1 MVTVYVLRSLV
12 ADRRYTGMSKD
23 VRNRLNEH
31 NQGKNR
37 YTKAFMPWEI
47 IYIEEHPNWQV
58 ARTREKY
65 LKSASGRKWLNALL
79 QNGGS
84 LPA

>member
-12 ADRRYTGMSKD
+12 ADKRYTGMSKD
-23 VRNRLNEH
+23 VQNRLNEH

-47 IYIEEHPNWQV
+47 IYFEEHPNWQV
-58 ARTREKY
+58 ARIREKY
-65 LKSASGRKWLNALL
+65 LKSASGRKWLDTRL